1 MFIAYWYW
9 ALYNVFNFSKPQLP
23 LVKWRSYILLNHMKL
38 LFMQVKNS
46 GVPKISSD
54 SG

>member
-23 LVKWRSYILLNHMKL
+23 LVKWRSYSTEPHEIAIYA
-38 LFMQVKNS
+38 S
-46 GVPKISSD
+46 
-54 SG
+54 